1 MEHLARQGGKGVIG
15 LFSFLLKIG
24 LGGVIDKA
32 IALMQ
37 RKAELEV
44 DKEKLRTELTAE
56 YLRQIVEEARI
67 MADFNKAKFAFPWF
81 WTFAALFVLP
91 LGFWWAAV
99 ILDSVFAFSGDV
111 ANLPTPEMRQ
121 WAGEMIRWIFYV
133 GGGVAGVKAVLR

>member
-1 MEHLARQGGKGVIG
+1 M
-15 LFSFLLKIG
+15 KIG

-56 YLRQIVEEARI
+56 YMRQVVEETRI
-67 MADFNKAKFAFPWF
+67 MADFNKAKFSFPWF
-81 WTFAALFVLP
+81 WMFAALFVLP
-91 LGFWWAAV
+91 LGFWWSAV
-99 ILDSVFAFSGDV
+99 ILDSVFGFSWNV
-111 ANLPTPEMRQ
+111 ADLPTREMKDA
-121 WAGEMIRWIFYV
+121 AGRMIEWLFYV

>member
-1 MEHLARQGGKGVIG
+1 MIT

-56 YLRQIVEEARI
+56 YMRQVVEETRI
-67 MADFNKAKFAFPWF
+67 MADFNKAKFSFPWF
-81 WTFAALFVLP
+81 WMFAALFVLP
-91 LGFWWAAV
+91 LGFWWSAV
-99 ILDSVFAFSGDV
+99 ILDSVFGFSWNV
-111 ANLPTPEMRQ
+111 ADLPTREMKDA
-121 WAGEMIRWIFYV
+121 AGRMIEWLFYV

>member
-1 MEHLARQGGKGVIG
+1 MTGILA
-15 LFSFLLKIG
+15 FLLKIG

-56 YLRQIVEEARI
+56 YLRQIVEETRV
-67 MADFNKAKFAFPWF
+67 MADFNKAKMQVPWF
-81 WTFAALFVLP
+81 WIFAALFILP
-91 LGFWWAAV
+91 LGFWWSAV
-99 ILDSVFAFSGDV
+99 ILDGTFHFGWNV

-121 WAGEMIRWIFYV
+121 WAGDMIKWIFYV

>member
-1 MEHLARQGGKGVIG
+1 MTGILA
-15 LFSFLLKIG
+15 FLLKIG

-56 YLRQIVEEARI
+56 YMRQVVEETRI
-67 MADFNKAKFAFPWF
+67 MADFNKAKFSFPWF
-81 WTFAALFVLP
+81 WMFAALFVLP
-91 LGFWWAAV
+91 LGFWWSAV
-99 ILDSVFAFSGDV
+99 ILDSVFGFSWNV
-111 ANLPTPEMRQ
+111 ADLPTREMKDA
-121 WAGEMIRWIFYV
+121 AGSMIEWLFYV

>member
-1 MEHLARQGGKGVIG
+1 MIT

-32 IALMQ
+32 IELMQ

-56 YLRQIVEEARI
+56 YLRQVVEETRI
-67 MADFNKAKFAFPWF
+67 MADFNKAKFSFPWF
-81 WTFAALFVLP
+81 WMFAALFVLP
-91 LGFWWAAV
+91 LGFWWSTV
-99 ILDSVFAFSGDV
+99 ILDSVFGFSWNV

-121 WAGEMIRWIFYV
+121 WAGDMIKWIFYV
-133 GGGVAGVKAVLR
+133 GGGVAGVKAVLKR

>member
-1 MEHLARQGGKGVIG
+1 MIG
-15 LFSFLLKIG
+15 LFSFLMKIG
-24 LGGVIDKA
+24 LSGVIDKA

-44 DKEKLRTELTAE
+44 DKEKLRADLTAE
-56 YLRQIVEEARI
+56 YLRQIVEETRI
-67 MADFNKAKFAFPWF
+67 MADFNKAKVAFPWF

-99 ILDSVFAFSGDV
+99 ILDSVFGFPGDV

-121 WAGEMIRWIFYV
+121 WAGDMIQWIFYV

>member
-1 MEHLARQGGKGVIG
+1 VIA

-37 RKAELEV
+37 RKAELDV

-56 YLRQIVEEARI
+56 YLRQIVEETRV
-67 MADFNKAKFAFPWF
+67 MSDFNKAKLSFSWF

-99 ILDSVFAFSGDV
+99 ILDSVFAFPGDV